1 MKKYHLFIFILLGFG
16 CSKKQDITPPPPP
29 GSFYISSLK
38 VNDQPASTGNNFYS
52 VTIHPVIKISFTAPV
67 DHASV
72 NNNFS
77 LAKNT
82 GVTTPLNI
90 SYQNMDSTLIIQTTG
105 NLQSISKYILTL
117 TTGVQSKQ
125 GVVLNANSIN
135 NLITAID
142 SSDKFPILTDNALLD
157 KVQHQT
163 FNYFWDFGHPVSGMA
178 RERNSS
184 GDLVTTG
191 GTGFGIMAI
200 VTAVNRNF
208 ITRADGTARILK
220 MADFLINNCT
230 RYHGAFAHW
239 INGATGATIPFSNDD
254 NGADLVETSY
264 LMQGL
269 ITARQYFNTSDAT
282 ETNLRNKINIL
293 WNGVDWNWFRQGG
306 QNVLYWHWSQ
316 DKAWI
321 INAPVKG
328 WNEALITYVIAS
340 SSLTNAIPR
349 IAYDNGWAA
358 NGAMKNNNFYFGYQL
373 PLGPNLGGPLFFEH
387 YSFMGIN
394 PKGLSDAYANYDTQ
408 TINHTKINYKYC
420 ISNPH
425 NYYGYSANCWGLT
438 ASDVPA
444 PIYYNANEPNNDIGV
459 ITPSAALSS
468 FPYTPVESMQALK
481 FFYYKL
487 GDKIWGQYGFI
498 DAFKLSDPWFA
509 DSNLAIDQGPIIV
522 MIENYRTG
530 LLWNLFTGAP
540 EIKAGMLN
548 LGFKAPYLN

>member
-16 CSKKQDITPPPPP
+16 CSKKQDIIPPPPP

-38 VNDQPASTGNNFYS
+38 VNDQPASIGNNFYS
-52 VTIHPVIKISFTAPV
+52 VNINPIIKISFTAPV

-82 GVTTPLNI
+82 GVTMPLNI
-90 SYQNMDSTLIIQTTG
+90 SYQNMDSTLIIQTTA

-125 GVVLNANSIN
+125 GVVLNATSIN

-293 WNGVDWNWFRQGG
+293 WNGVDWNWFRQGS

-316 DKAWI
+316 DKAWV

-328 WNEALITYVIAS
+328 WNEALITYVMAS

-349 IAYDNGWAA
+349 IVYDNGWAS
-358 NGAMKNNNFYFGYQL
+358 NGAMKNNNLYFGYQL

-530 LLWNLFTGAP
+530 LLWNLFTSCP
-540 EIKAGMLN
+540 EVKAGMLN
-548 LGFKAPYLN
+548 LGFKAPYL